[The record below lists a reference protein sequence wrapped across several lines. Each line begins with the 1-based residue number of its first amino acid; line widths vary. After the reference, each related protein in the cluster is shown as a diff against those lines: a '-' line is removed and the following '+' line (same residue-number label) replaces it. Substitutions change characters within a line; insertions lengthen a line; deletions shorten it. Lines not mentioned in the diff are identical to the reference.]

1 MTIKQ
6 MTGENIY
13 HAFLSGASEVIKQK
27 KELNRINVFP
37 VPDGDTGSN
46 LAYTMYTI
54 VQQSKVQNS
63 VKKTMESIAEAA
75 LNGARGNS
83 GIIFAQYV
91 NGLYMEMDDS
101 EDITIEGF
109 TLSANKAV
117 DYAYKSISNP
127 VEGTMITVIKDWAN
141 YLNQYKDKA
150 ADFAELM
157 SGSLDAAL
165 ESLRTTPEKLKV
177 LRDAHVVDSG
187 AKGFVHFVEG
197 FLNFVRTR
205 EVIEFDKFEEDL
217 SIEVEDVH
225 LMEDLD
231 LSNRYCTE
239 ALIQGDGLDTEEIRA
254 LLTPLGDSLIIAGN
268 DKRVRIHMH
277 TGEPDQ
283 MFKILRHKG
292 KILQQKADDM
302 QRQFDAI
309 HNKKYDIALITD
321 SIADL
326 PKNLMDE
333 YQIHM
338 MPLNLLIEDS
348 NYLDKTTVSATY
360 FYQLMDEIAQYPSSA
375 QPGIK
380 DAENFLKFVKSHYE
394 KIIVI
399 TVADKMSGTYNTFKR
414 AIENL
419 SLDSSKVALIDSKR
433 NSGAEG
439 LIVMKAAEMIHE
451 GLGFEEIVAKVND
464 LTLKSE
470 IYVSVTDL
478 KYMVRSGRIGRVA
491 GYAINALNFKP
502 VVSIDSEGKGS
513 IIGKSFSVESN
524 TKKIYSLVDE
534 IQKNDK
540 IERYAIVHANA
551 LDRANRFKEHFIK
564 TIGKEPEYI
573 MEISSIVA
581 MSAGLGTVAI
591 ALLRE

>member
-13 HAFLSGASEVIKQK
+13 HAFLSGANEVIKQK

-54 VQQSKVQNS
+54 VQQSKAQKT

-91 NGLYMEMDDS
+91 NGLYMEMDEGD
-101 EDITIEGF
+101 DISIEGF

-127 VEGTMITVIKDWAN
+127 VEGTMITVIKDWAA

-150 ADFAELM
+150 GDFAELM

-205 EVIEFDKFEEDL
+205 EVIHFEKFEEDL

-225 LMEDLD
+225 LMDNLD

-239 ALIQGDGLDTEEIRA
+239 ALIQGDDLDTEEMRS
-254 LLTPLGDSLIIAGN
+254 LLEPLGDSLIIAGN
-268 DKRVRIHMH
+268 KKRIRIHMH
-277 TGEPDQ
+277 TGSPDEI
-283 MFKILRHKG
+283 FKILRGKG
-292 KILQQKADDM
+292 RILQQKADDM
-302 QRQFDAI
+302 QRQFDSI
-309 HNKKYDIALITD
+309 HNRRYNIALITD

-326 PKNLMDE
+326 PKEIMDQ

-338 MPLNLLIEDS
+338 MPLNLMIEDS
-348 NYLDKTTVSATY
+348 NYLDKTTVSASY
-360 FYQLMDEIAQYPSSA
+360 FYQLMDEIEQYPSSS

-380 DAENFLKFVKSHYE
+380 DAENFLKFVKTHYE
-394 KIIVI
+394 KIIII
-399 TVADKMSGTYNTFKR
+399 TVAEKMSGTYNTFKN
-414 AIENL
+414 AINNL
-419 SLDSSKVALIDSKR
+419 GFAPTEVALIDSKR

-439 LIVMKAAEMIHE
+439 LIVMKAAEMIHA
-451 GLGFEEIVAKVND
+451 GLEFDRIIEEVNN
-464 LTLKSE
+464 LVPKSE
-470 IYVSVTDL
+470 IFVSVKDL
-478 KYMVRSGRIGRVA
+478 KYMVRSGRIGKVA

-524 TKKIYSLVDE
+524 TNKIYSLVDE
-534 IQKNDK
+534 IQKNHK

-551 LDRANRFKEHFIK
+551 LDRANSFKDHFVK

>member
-1 MTIKQ
+1 
-6 MTGENIY
+6 
-13 HAFLSGASEVIKQK
+13 
-27 KELNRINVFP
+27 
-37 VPDGDTGSN
+37 
-46 LAYTMYTI
+46 
-54 VQQSKVQNS
+54 
-63 VKKTMESIAEAA
+63 
-75 LNGARGNS
+75 
-83 GIIFAQYV
+83 
-91 NGLYMEMDDS
+91 
-101 EDITIEGF
+101 
-109 TLSANKAV
+109 
-117 DYAYKSISNP
+117 
-127 VEGTMITVIKDWAN
+127 
-141 YLNQYKDKA
+141 
-150 ADFAELM
+150 M

-360 FYQLMDEIAQYPSSA
+360 FYQLMDEIEQYPSSA

-433 NSGAEG
+433 NSEAEG

-478 KYMVRSGRIGRVA
+478 KYMVRSGRIGRV
-491 GYAINALNFKP
+491 
-502 VVSIDSEGKGS
+502 
-513 IIGKSFSVESN
+513 
-524 TKKIYSLVDE
+524 
-534 IQKNDK
+534 
-540 IERYAIVHANA
+540 
-551 LDRANRFKEHFIK
+551 
-564 TIGKEPEYI
+564 
-573 MEISSIVA
+573 
-581 MSAGLGTVAI
+581 
-591 ALLRE
+591 